1 MFGSKKGGFTLVELL
16 VVIAIIGILVALLL
30 PAVQAAR
37 ESARRTEC
45 TNNLKQ
51 IALATHN
58 YHDTLNVFPSGLL
71 NWPTPTGQANP
82 PKFRAVSVF
91 VLMLPQIEQGNLA
104 AEWNYNDPWQN
115 VVDNRTATIL
125 KYLQCP
131 SDHLPEKIVTKTST
145 STNPMIQKFALTSYG
160 GNGGTQSYA
169 NTRATKDGIFFF
181 NSRMAM
187 FDITDGTSNTL
198 LFMERYHKDVPYDQN
213 VGSLNK
219 LKEWG
224 FWSPSSGEPGVGD
237 VTLGAMVEINYRHP
251 VGTAVNATYEDK
263 RVTAIG
269 SGHSNGAN
277 VALADGSVRFQAS
290 NTELSVLRAF
300 ATRAGGETVP
310 N

>member
-1 MFGSKKGGFTLVELL
+1 
-16 VVIAIIGILVALLL
+16 VIAIIGILVALLL

-51 IALATHN
+51 IALGTHN
-58 YHDTLNVFPSGLL
+58 YHDTLTVFPSGLL

-91 VLMLPQIEQGNLA
+91 ALLLPQIEQSNLA

-115 VVDNRTATIL
+115 VVDNRTATVL
-125 KYLQCP
+125 KFLQCP
-131 SDHLPEKIVTKTST
+131 SDHLNEKVVTKTST
-145 STNPMIQKFALTSYG
+145 STVPATQKFALTSYG
-160 GNGGTQSYA
+160 GNGGIQSYA

-187 FDITDGTSNTL
+187 FDITDGTSNTM
-198 LFMERYHKDVPYDQN
+198 LFMERYHKDVPYDLGAG
-213 VGSLNK
+213 VLTK
-219 LKEWG
+219 MKEWG
-224 FWSPSSGEPGVGD
+224 FWAEPGVGD
-237 VTLGAMVEINYRHP
+237 VTLGTMVEINYRHP
-251 VGTAVNATYEDK
+251 VGTTVNATAEDK
-263 RVTAIG
+263 RVSAIG

-290 NTELSVLRAF
+290 NTALNVLQAM
-300 ATRAGGETVP
+300 ATRAGGETVAAP
-310 N
+310 